1 MGFDKASSVGRL
13 IWRPTLWWIPGFNGQ
28 NIPGDPSSLSLMI
41 VSTDERVSINGCVND
56 TKQNLSNTYPFKTSG
71 SQRTDASG
79 LHRRQYGLSHR
90 SGFQKGSGKCAYESD
105 QQAGA
110 GDSKCDCVLQCVR
123 L

>member
-56 TKQNLSNTYPFKTSG
+56 TKQNLINTCPLKPQVLKEQMQVDFIDVNMGCPIDLVYKKGQG
-71 SQRTDASG
+71 SALMNRTNKLEQVTLNAA
-79 LHRRQYGLSHR
+79 LY
-90 SGFQKGSGKCAYESD
+90 
-105 QQAGA
+105 
-110 GDSKCDCVLQCVR
+110 
-123 L
+123 